1 MDEPRSKIPFVI
13 SILVLLGSLAYAM
26 HLQSPT
32 GSVLGV
38 AICSDTDKGTA
49 PFVDGYARD
58 MTHTVYDL
66 CIDERTIYEAYC
78 DEHGKA
84 QQVAIRCPVG
94 KSCVGR
100 ACGQ

>member
-1 MDEPRSKIPFVI
+1 MDEPRSKMPFVI
-13 SILVLLGSLAYAM
+13 SILVLLGSLAYAV

-32 GSVLGV
+32 GNVLGV
-38 AICSDTDKGTA
+38 TICSDTDKGTA
-49 PFVDGYARD
+49 PFVDGHARD
-58 MTHTVYDL
+58 MAHTVYDL

-78 DEHGKA
+78 DEYGKA

-100 ACGQ
+100 ACQQ